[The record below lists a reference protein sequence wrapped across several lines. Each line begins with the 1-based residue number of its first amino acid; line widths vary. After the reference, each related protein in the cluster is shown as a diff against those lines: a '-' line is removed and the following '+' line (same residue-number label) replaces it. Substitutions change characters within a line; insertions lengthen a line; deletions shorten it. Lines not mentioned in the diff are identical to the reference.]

1 MPAKKTTIDSV
12 RFECL
17 RGCSNCCRLSGGF
30 VFLTEEE
37 AANIAQFLE
46 APLDLFNE
54 WFTKPVEE
62 QIALVD
68 GDDEHCVFLENG
80 ICSIYPVRPKQCRT
94 YPFWPE
100 NLKTKAH
107 WNLTKDMCPGIGK
120 GPVISSSDISAIL
133 NGADLDSE
141 R

>member
-1 MPAKKTTIDSV
+1 MPVKKTTIDNV

-17 RGCSNCCRLSGGF
+17 KDCSNCCQLSSGF
-30 VFLTEEE
+30 VFLTEDE
-37 AANIAQFLE
+37 AAAIAQFLE
-46 APLDLFNE
+46 APLDLFME
-54 WFTKPVEE
+54 WFIKPVED
-62 QIALVD
+62 QISLVD
-68 GDDEHCVFLENG
+68 GDEEHCVFLEQG

-107 WNLTKDMCPGIGK
+107 WNLTKKMCPGIGK
-120 GPVISSSDISAIL
+120 GPAISTDEISAIL
-133 NGADLDSE
+133 NGSDLDSE